1 MQRKAPYIDSIQP
14 YFTGTGANEGLVQ
27 AHPLPSA
34 KTDQVLVRC
43 RIAREKIEVGDYD
56 AGCRALTQ
64 WWKFGDWPRYQDIS
78 QTAAGEL
85 LLTCGVLSAA
95 IARANQVTA

>member
-14 YFTGTGANEGLVQ
+14 YFTGTGANEGLVA

-34 KTDQVLVRC
+34 TTDQVLARC
-43 RIAREKIEVGDYD
+43 RIAREKMEVGDYD
-56 AGCRALTQ
+56 GGCRALTQ

-85 LLTCGVLSAA
+85 LLT
-95 IARANQVTA
+95 